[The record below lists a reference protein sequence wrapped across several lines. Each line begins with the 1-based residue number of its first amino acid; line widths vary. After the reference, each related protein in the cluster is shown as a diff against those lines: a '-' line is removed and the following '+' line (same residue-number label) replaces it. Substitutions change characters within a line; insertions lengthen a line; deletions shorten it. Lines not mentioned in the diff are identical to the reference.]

1 MAANPPEP
9 GSATPAASPTP
20 ASPTPTPTPTPPP
33 SAAPV
38 PAKAAAPTTPA
49 APRPAT
55 PAPKPAAPKSGGG
68 ANGSLVLLSLIA
80 VLIALGA
87 SAVAVYSLDQ
97 ARQATSRANEAYDTA
112 KRAATTPTKAPAVAP
127 VTGTTTPKPT
137 PTASKGPTFVSEL
150 VRAPLKR
157 PAAASACP
165 SVYVDI
171 DKMTVGDS
179 NGHEFYAS
187 NCVGPL
193 SLHVDRTGGAVPT
206 TINPTPELCA
216 SQITNDT
223 THTELIMPV
232 ITGLSFCL
240 LTNKADAAQQSLPQR
255 LAIVEVTDVGADNS
269 IQLVISTWRVP
280 AP

>member
-9 GSATPAASPTP
+9 GSAGSSTPAAPAAPDASATP
-20 ASPTPTPTPTPPP
+20 APGT
-33 SAAPV
+33 AAV
-38 PAKAAAPTTPA
+38 PATATGAAAPAT
-49 APRPAT
+49 PRPAT
-55 PAPKPAAPKSGGG
+55 PAPKPAAPNSGN
-68 ANGSLVLLSLIA
+68 NGSLVLLSLLA

-112 KRAATTPTKAPAVAP
+112 KRAAATPTKAPAAAP
-127 VTGTTTPKPT
+127 GPTTAKPT

-150 VRAPLKR
+150 VRAPLKL
-157 PAAASACP
+157 PAAASACA

>member
-9 GSATPAASPTP
+9 GSATPAAS
-20 ASPTPTPTPTPPP
+20 TPTPG
-33 SAAPV
+33 AAAV
-38 PAKAAAPTTPA
+38 PAKPAAASTTGASPTPA
-49 APRPAT
+49 APRPVAPAAK
-55 PAPKPAAPKSGGG
+55 PAPPRPGGG
-68 ANGSLVLLSLIA
+68 TNGSLVLLSLIA

-112 KRAATTPTKAPAVAP
+112 KRAAATPTKAPAVAP
-127 VTGTTTPKPT
+127 VTGTTTAKPT

-150 VRAPLKR
+150 VRAPLKL
-157 PAAASACP
+157 PAAASACA

>member
-9 GSATPAASPTP
+9 GSAAPAASSNP
-20 ASPTPTPTPTPPP
+20 ASPAPTSSTPTP
-33 SAAPV
+33 SAAAV

-55 PAPKPAAPKSGGG
+55 PAARPAEPKSGGG

-112 KRAATTPTKAPAVAP
+112 KRAAATPTKAPAV
-127 VTGTTTPKPT
+127 TGSTTAKPT
-137 PTASKGPTFVSEL
+137 PTASKGPAFVAEL
-150 VRAPLKR
+150 VRTPLKV
-157 PAAASACP
+157 PAAASPCA

-206 TINPTPELCA
+206 TANPTPDLCA
-216 SQITNDT
+216 SQITNET
-223 THTELIMPV
+223 ANTELIMPV
-232 ITGLSFCL
+232 INGLSFCL

-269 IQLVISTWRVP
+269 IQLVVSTWRVP
-280 AP
+280 TP